1 LGSLF
6 CTTSTVVA
14 RHGFWKSFSSSAG
27 SIILFQAVIN
37 TFLLLWVYE
46 EYVKYRY
53 FEAYLNEQAA
63 TFGWML
69 GVGAIILFLG
79 SVPFV
84 LVRRNKGVQLD
95 VTGIEPLLA
104 KSKLPSTPRVA
115 APFTNPNPINP
126 TKPVESFH
134 PVVAALKAELHG
146 APVLLGAPLVRA
158 VPGAMTLQAPVQS
171 FEDKTVRVQNTTPVL
186 RIQGATPNPSQT
198 TVATGQTPP
207 SAIPSTVLTSAIA
220 KKTEKDGPAEKQS
233 SN

>member
-1 LGSLF
+1 M
-6 CTTSTVVA
+6 
-14 RHGFWKSFSSSAG
+14 
-27 SIILFQAVIN
+27 
-37 TFLLLWVYE
+37 YE
-46 EYVKYRY
+46 EYVNNRY
-53 FEAYLNEQAA
+53 FAAYLNEEAA
-63 TFGWML
+63 TVGWML
-69 GVGAIILFLG
+69 GLGALILFLG
-79 SVPFV
+79 SVTFV
-84 LVRRNKGVQLD
+84 LVRRNKSVQLD
-95 VTGIEPLLA
+95 VTGVEPLPA
-104 KSKLPSTPRVA
+104 RSKIPSTSRVA
-115 APFTNPNPINP
+115 VPVARPIPINP

-146 APVLLGAPLVRA
+146 APVPLGAPLVRA